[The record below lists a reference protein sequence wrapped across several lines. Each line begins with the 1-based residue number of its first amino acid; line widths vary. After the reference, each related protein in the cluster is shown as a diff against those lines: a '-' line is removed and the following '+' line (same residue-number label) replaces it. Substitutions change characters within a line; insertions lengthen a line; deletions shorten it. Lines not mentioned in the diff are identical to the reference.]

1 MLKLSSNQIEQ
12 LENNLR
18 NVYGFITNYIKRN
31 EENTITIELNDKS
44 CNKSIKIS
52 PDSNDLKQNICTD
65 EVKDI
70 FNNLLSDTSN
80 KSEKLLDLFNSVK
93 SGDKQNRTS
102 TPAEFF

>member
-18 NVYGFITNYIKRN
+18 NIYGFISNYIKRN

-44 CNKSIKIS
+44 CNKSVKLSPNGTEIK
-52 PDSNDLKQNICTD
+52 PNLCTD
-65 EVKDI
+65 ELKNI
-70 FNNLLSDTSN
+70 FNNIISDTSN
-80 KSEKLLDLFNSVK
+80 KNEKLFDLFNSIK
-93 SGDKQNRTS
+93 INDKQNRTS